1 MTTLVWIGGTG
12 SFDDPNEWS
21 PSGVPRAGDTA
32 IISIGTAT
40 LSMQKLD
47 GFELQLQSPASVLD
61 ISDVI
66 FGKNFVLNAPAGA
79 GGTATLNATGFDANL
94 GLILVGT
101 VDQPFNFSPPFT
113 INMSDLAPSPGCSGA
128 AAIFVNSGTIQDV
141 GGQPFA
147 IVAQSP
153 DATLI
158 NNGTIDLA
166 ATNTRVTIGVAVQ
179 GSGTIS
185 TGEVVIP
192 VGASADLLS
201 TVPLLEFGGA
211 VGSGQTLD
219 IVGSAYVLIDK
230 PSQFHALI
238 EGFAPLPSS
247 TSPPPY
253 WYGPFEP
260 HIILE
265 NAPVTSYA
273 VANDVLTLWDNG
285 SIVAQLRFTGYD
297 YTKANFSVTTS
308 GTTTTIEPQGTL
320 APMGVAAHGAAAE
333 HALIS

>member
-1 MTTLVWIGGTG
+1 MTTEVWIGGTG

-21 PSGVPRAGDTA
+21 PSGVPGPGDVA

-47 GFELQLQSPASVLD
+47 GFELQLQFPASVLD

-66 FGKNFVLNAPAGA
+66 FGAHFTLSAPAGA
-79 GGTATLNATGFDANL
+79 GGTSTLNATGYNANL
-94 GLILVGT
+94 GLIEVGT
-101 VDQPFNFSPPFT
+101 AGSPPNFSPPFT

-141 GGQPFA
+141 DGQPFS

-153 DATLI
+153 DAILI

-166 ATNTRVTIGVAVQ
+166 AAFTRVSIGVSVL

-185 TGEVVIP
+185 TGENVIP
-192 VGASADLLS
+192 VGPSADLQ
-201 TVPLLEFGGA
+201 TTIPTLEFGGT

-219 IVGSAYVLIDK
+219 IIGSAYVQIDK

-238 EGFAPLPSS
+238 EGFVPLASS

-253 WYGPFEP
+253 WYDAFEP
-260 HIILE
+260 HIVLE

-273 VANDVLTLWDNG
+273 VSNDVLTLWDG
-285 SIVAQLRFTGYD
+285 SSIVAQLRFTGFD
-297 YTKANFSVTTS
+297 YTKDNFSVTTS

-320 APMGVAAHGAAAE
+320 APMGLAPHTAPAV
-333 HALIS
+333 HALV